1 MGNIILLFIFAP
13 QLISAFTQ
21 NNHNVIKIGIQ
32 ALRANCVTFTLFG
45 YVAIN
50 MYYSNAIHGWNNFS
64 TPLILCFYTKIICNK
79 SRVIVKSLGYI
90 ITL

>member
-1 MGNIILLFIFAP
+1 MLINALYSIVDAYFIGGLGISQMGAVSVVFP
-13 QLISAFTQ
+13 ISQQDQCFQQ

-50 MYYSNAIHGWNNFS
+50 TWLESFFDTFN
-64 TPLILCFYTKIICNK
+64 
-79 SRVIVKSLGYI
+79 
-90 ITL
+90 TLFLYQNHL